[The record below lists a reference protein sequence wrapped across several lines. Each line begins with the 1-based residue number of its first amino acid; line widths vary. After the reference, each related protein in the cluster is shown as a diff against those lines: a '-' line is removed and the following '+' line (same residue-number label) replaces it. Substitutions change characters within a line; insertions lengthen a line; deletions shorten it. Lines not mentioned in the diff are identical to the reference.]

1 MNVQIEHID
10 NHTARLTVEIE
21 EAQLNDAKVK
31 AARKISQKY
40 TIPGFRKGKA
50 PYNIIVKTFG
60 EATILEEA
68 VEELGQET
76 YRVALEQSGIEPY
89 GPGSLDDVK
98 FDPLPVFV
106 YTVPKVPTVNL
117 SDYRAVRVP
126 YELPTVEE
134 KHVEQELERMRM
146 DKGSYAEK
154 TEAAAL
160 GDRVVIDVH
169 SFIDNGEESA
179 ENAEEHDHEHDHDH
193 DDHDHDDDSVIHDP
207 KYQKGESYIHEHDA
221 QVMLLEGDNEPMG
234 PGFTQAMLGVSVG
247 EVREFVLEY
256 PDNDEINP
264 DVRGKKVSFV
274 AQVKKIESSQ
284 LPELDDA
291 FAATFTEQYG
301 EKATEGEEAQPLTLE
316 QLRVKLHES
325 IERELKTRYE
335 DQYANNVL
343 DQIVEQAEVKY
354 PVELVNDEI
363 NNLVEYLD
371 DNLKAQGASLEVYKQ
386 ITGMSDEDL
395 RENYRETAQKRVRRS
410 LVFTEIV
417 ETEGVGITNEEIDAK
432 IEELARQ
439 YTSDESQLQSLRD
452 TFRSP
457 NFLSSIVNRLG
468 EEKTFARIA
477 AIGRGEAPELTAPA
491 TTEGKEA
498 ESEPVESTD
507 ADSTENTE
515 ASGEENA

>member
-1 MNVQIEHID
+1 MNVQIGHLD
-10 NHTARLTVEIE
+10 NHVARLTVEIE

-31 AARKISQKY
+31 AARKIAQKY

-76 YRVALEQSGIEPY
+76 YRAALEQSGIEPY
-89 GPGSLDDVK
+89 GPGSLEDVK

-117 SDYRAVRVP
+117 GDYRGVRVP
-126 YELPTVEE
+126 YELPTVED
-134 KHVEQELERMRM
+134 KHIEQELEQMRM
-146 DKGSYAEK
+146 SKGAYTEK

-160 GDRVVIDVH
+160 GDRIVIDVH
-169 SFIDNGEESA
+169 SYIDTGEETA
-179 ENAEEHDHEHDHDH
+179 ENEEDHDHEHDHD
-193 DDHDHDDDSVIHDP
+193 DHEHDDDSVIHDP

-301 EKATEGEEAQPLTLE
+301 QKAAEGEEAQPLTLE
-316 QLRVKLHES
+316 QLRAKLRET
-325 IERELKTRYE
+325 IENEAKSRYE
-335 DQYANNVL
+335 DQYANDVL
-343 DQIVEQAEVKY
+343 DKIVEQAELSY
-354 PVELVNDEI
+354 PIELVNDEI
-363 NNLVEYLD
+363 KNLIEYLD
-371 DNLKAQGASLEVYKQ
+371 DNLKAQGASLDVYKQ
-386 ITGMSDEDL
+386 LTGMTDEDL
-395 RENYRETAQKRVRRS
+395 QENYRETAVKRVRRS
-410 LVFTEIV
+410 LVFTELV
-417 ETEGVGITNEEIDAK
+417 ETEGVSLTNEEIEAK
-432 IEELARQ
+432 VEELARQ
-439 YTSDESQLQSLRD
+439 YTSDETQLQSLRD

-468 EEKTFARIA
+468 EEKTFAHIA
-477 AIGRGEAPELTAPA
+477 AIGRGEAPERTAPA
-491 TTEGKEA
+491 TAEGKEA
-498 ESEPVESTD
+498 ESETVESTD
-507 ADSTENTE
+507 ADTTENTE

>member
-1 MNVQIEHID
+1 MNIQIEHLD
-10 NHTARLTVEIE
+10 NHIARLTVEIE

-31 AARKISQKY
+31 AARKIAQKY

-76 YRVALEQSGIEPY
+76 YRAALEQSGIDPY

-117 SDYRAVRVP
+117 GEYRTVRQP
-126 YELPTVEE
+126 YEMPAVEE
-134 KHVEQELERMRM
+134 KHIDQELEQMRIN
-146 DKGSYAEK
+146 KGTYTEK
-154 TEAAAL
+154 TDSAAL

-169 SFIDNGEESA
+169 SYIDAGEESA
-179 ENAEEHDHEHDHDH
+179 ETEAEHDHDH
-193 DDHDHDDDSVIHDP
+193 DDHEHDHDSVIHDP
-207 KYQKGESYIHEHDA
+207 KYQKGQSYIHEHDA
-221 QVMLLEGDNEPMG
+221 QVMLVEGDNEPMG
-234 PGFTQAMLGVSVG
+234 PGFTQAMLGVAVG

-274 AQVKKIESSQ
+274 AQVKKIEASQ

-291 FAATFTEQYG
+291 FAAAFTEQYG
-301 EKATEGEEAQPLTLE
+301 EKPAEGEEAQPLTLE
-316 QLRVKLHES
+316 QLRAKLRDS

-335 DQYANNVL
+335 DQYANSVL
-343 DQIVEQAEVKY
+343 DKIVEQADISY
-354 PVELVNDEI
+354 PVDLVNDEI
-363 NNLVEYLD
+363 KNLIEYLD
-371 DNLKAQGASLEVYKQ
+371 DNLKAQGASLDVYKQ
-386 ITGMSDEDL
+386 LTGMTDADL
-395 RENYRETAQKRVRRS
+395 QENYRETAEKRVRRS
-410 LVFTEIV
+410 LVFTELV
-417 ETEGVGITNEEIDAK
+417 ELEGVALTNEEIDAK

-439 YTSDESQLQSLRD
+439 YTSDELQLQSLRD

-477 AIGRGEAPELTAPA
+477 AIGRGEAPELTAPTA
-491 TTEGKEA
+491 SESKEA
-498 ESEPVESTD
+498 GSEPVESTD
-507 ADSTENTE
+507 ANTAENTE